1 MASNR
6 TFTVTPAD
14 RDAMIRTVI
23 GEAGDQGDLG
33 QAGVAHVIMNRAIG
47 SGASPTSVVMSPNQ
61 FEPWSTRAGELRAI
75 PTGSDQYQAAGKVV
89 DGVLS
94 GDIPDPTNGATGF
107 LNPDTVMARSGRLP
121 KWAVGNAVKIG
132 AHVFTGGGDAPQQP
146 SAADAPDAS
155 SAIAAAAPAAPQAGQ
170 GSVPPGLLAFSGADG
185 RAGASSG
192 SAAPQPA
199 PAGTGAPSA
208 PAPAGAG
215 PAGMSDAD
223 LEALITGKPAA
234 AAPSAGMTGDV
245 SFAPAQP
252 SAPAGAAH
260 PATMNDADL
269 EALITGKPAAA
280 APSAGMTGDVSF
292 APAQPSAP
300 AGAAHP
306 ATMNDAD
313 LEALITGKGAASAAP
328 PKALPSWAT
337 EDGGLVWGPDG
348 GRDAKTGALIVAGS
362 PMSDAGHWNGALN
375 FANGALQGAGTDIM
389 AGVGALKAKLLDDN
403 PLPLGKLYDQAKST
417 YQGGQQSYAAA
428 NPLTA
433 AGTEIGGSLST
444 AIPAMAL
451 GGAGISATGNAL
463 ADAARGVPQL
473 ARALPAAEAAGSFV
487 AGNAG
492 AGGAGAANL
501 LLRGTSL
508 ATNGAAQGAAGAA
521 ISSGLSDRPL
531 ADQVAQ
537 GAALG
542 GAAGAVVPAVV
553 GAGRAGINRLLGAGG
568 VSPETAQLAQV
579 AQQYGIPIRP
589 GQLTD
594 SPGVRFADSA
604 LSRTPGM
611 GYGGEAAAQGTAFN
625 RAVANTMGE
634 TADRITPA
642 VMTTARTRIG
652 AALDNVAANTTI
664 RQDAP
669 FVSDLTG
676 LAQDAHG
683 VLADSELR
691 PLQTQIQNV
700 LSKFSGAGEMN
711 GDAYQALTRTGAPL
725 DRLQSSSDSNL
736 RYYANQVRNA
746 LDDAMERSASPDVLA
761 QLREARGQYKAM
773 KTIEPLVEKSTT
785 GDVSPAGL
793 MQAVRGSY
801 NGMAYG
807 GGGDLGNLARV
818 GQRFLKEPPSS
829 GTAERLQA
837 GATAGKIGNTIGTLG
852 ALGGA
857 TMGAHEAAPYLSPY
871 VSPEMILPTL
881 AGMAGSF
888 GAGRIAS
895 SVLRSPTVSNMLVNR
910 ALGNAAQPNSLMSAA
925 VRNLPMLAGPVYN
938 RLVDASRRSQ
948 QP

>member
-23 GEAGDQGDLG
+23 GEAGDQGDFG

-61 FEPWSTRAGELRAI
+61 FEPWQTRAGELRAI

-94 GDIPDPTNGATGF
+94 GDIPDPTAGATGF

-121 KWAVGNAVKIG
+121 KWAVGNAVRIG

-146 SAADAPDAS
+146 PAADAPDAS
-155 SAIAAAAPAAPQAGQ
+155 SAIAAAAPASPPASQ
-170 GSVPPGLLAFSGADG
+170 GSVPPGLLAFSGAAG
-185 RAGASSG
+185 SAGASSG

-199 PAGTGAPSA
+199 PAVAGAPPA
-208 PAPAGAG
+208 PAPAGAT

-223 LEALITGKPAA
+223 LEALITGKPATA
-234 AAPSAGMTGDV
+234 S
-245 SFAPAQP
+245 
-252 SAPAGAAH
+252 
-260 PATMNDADL
+260 
-269 EALITGKPAAA
+269 
-280 APSAGMTGDVSF
+280 PSAGMTGDVSF

-313 LEALITGKGAASAAP
+313 LEALITGKGAAGASSPPAAVP
-328 PKALPSWAT
+328 GAPKPALTPAQLAS
-337 EDGGLVWGPDG
+337 
-348 GRDAKTGALIVAGS
+348 GRDPQTGELVVGGK
-362 PMSDAGHWNGALN
+362 PFTSDAGHWNGLLN
-375 FANGALQGAGTDIM
+375 AANGALQGAGTDIM

-444 AIPAMAL
+444 ALPAMAL

-492 AGGAGAANL
+492 AGGSGAANL

-542 GAAGAVVPAVV
+542 GAAGAAVPAVL

-589 GQLTD
+589 GQLTE

-642 VMTTARTRIG
+642 VMTTARARIG

-807 GGGDLGNLARV
+807 GGGALGDLARV

-910 ALGNAAQPNSLMSAA
+910 ALGNAAQPSPLMSAA

-938 RLVDASRRSQ
+938 RLVDASRRAQ